1 MCDSLP
7 SSVWQH
13 PRLASEGQVQDPLP
27 LRLPRRTALLGLAG
41 VVVGACV
48 NIGLRPRRAR
58 HAVVDAGLPPWD
70 ARPGASGPA
79 MPSTA
84 VVQKAEPPHVDD
96 PVGYTLVDRASWGAA
111 PLRDNH
117 DPMAKV
123 RRITVHH
130 TAELGGMDAK
140 TDAEL
145 VRAVQV
151 FHQETRGWADI
162 GYHYLIGRDG
172 KVYEGRP
179 LHAQGAHAGG
189 GNNVEN
195 LGVSLIGEF
204 VDALPEPRQLETLR
218 VFLEV
223 QRTKHKVPMVEV
235 HGHRDFKPTE
245 CPGQAVYDW
254 LGELKKTV

>member
-1 MCDSLP
+1 M
-7 SSVWQH
+7 Q
-13 PRLASEGQVQDPLP
+13 EPLP
-27 LRLPRRTALLGLAG
+27 LRLPRRTALLGLTG
-41 VVVGACV
+41 VLVGACV
-48 NIGLRPRRAR
+48 NIGPRPRRAR
-58 HAVVDAGLPPWD
+58 QAAVDAGLPAWHTPER
-70 ARPGASGPA
+70 AANPA
-79 MPSTA
+79 APRA
-84 VVQKAEPPHVDD
+84 DVVLEGEAPHEDD

-117 DPMAKV
+117 DLMANV

-204 VDALPEPRQLETLR
+204 VDALPEPRQLEALR

-223 QRTKHKVPMVEV
+223 QRAKHDVPMVEV

-254 LGELKKTV
+254 LGDLKKAV

>member
-1 MCDSLP
+1 M
-7 SSVWQH
+7 
-13 PRLASEGQVQDPLP
+13 
-27 LRLPRRTALLGLAG
+27 PRRTALLGLAG
-41 VVVGACV
+41 VLVGACV
-48 NIGLRPRRAR
+48 NIGPRVRPLRRGMAPGGVGSAPSGRGMDAEAR
-58 HAVVDAGLPPWD
+58 DDGAPWSDASNDGEPQ
-70 ARPGASGPA
+70 PA
-79 MPSTA
+79 TNGR
-84 VVQKAEPPHVDD
+84 EDD
-96 PVGYTLVDRASWGAA
+96 PVGYTLVRRADWGAA
-111 PLRDNH
+111 ALRENH
-117 DPMAKV
+117 DPMARV

-130 TAELGGMDAK
+130 TAELANMDAK
-140 TDAEL
+140 SDADL

-204 VDALPEPRQLETLR
+204 VDVLPAPAQLEALR

-223 QRTKHKVPMVEV
+223 QRTKHDVPLDEV

-254 LGELKKTV
+254 LGALKHPHEAAG